1 MGPDTSHTAIEAI
14 GGLNLPGGGGV
25 APPLKKTLREVKLL
39 SYVNKVSRVIRTK
52 IRNPTDFFKETK
64 GPLSKTDRISFEPL
78 KTDSILERGTSF
90 SSVNALPTGHF
101 VF

>member
-1 MGPDTSHTAIEAI
+1 M
-14 GGLNLPGGGGV
+14 
-25 APPLKKTLREVKLL
+25 PPLKKTLREVKLS
-39 SYVNKVSRVIRTK
+39 SYVNEVSRIIRTVV
-52 IRNPTDFFKETK
+52 RNPTEFFKETK

-90 SSVNALPTGHF
+90 SSVSALPMGHF